1 MKRVGLL
8 CFFILLLILLCN
20 CTKGENHSNFDES
33 VSKSIAVRRC
43 EYVYKNKEDKTS
55 VKIYYPQID
64 GLKNIDIQTKVNTL
78 LKDGA
83 LNDYTN
89 YWNMEGLMLEIDYD
103 LAYMNGYYI
112 SVKFNG
118 IGESGSYPTSL
129 GYATNINLSTE
140 DKISLEELLDVD
152 GLLSVLSIGKVYLE
166 AKNDYILEEYTFEEL
181 AERYKHLGMSELEL
195 PRYSTFYFTANRL
208 GIYIYFPHVLG
219 DYRSFEI
226 DFNEINSDIRNEN
239 FFWKS
244 VSGTGND

>member
-20 CTKGENHSNFDES
+20 CTKRENRSNFDES

-43 EYVYKNKEDKTS
+43 EYVYKNEEDKTS

-129 GYATNINLSTE
+129 GYATNINL
-140 DKISLEELLDVD
+140 
-152 GLLSVLSIGKVYLE
+152 
-166 AKNDYILEEYTFEEL
+166 
-181 AERYKHLGMSELEL
+181 
-195 PRYSTFYFTANRL
+195 
-208 GIYIYFPHVLG
+208 
-219 DYRSFEI
+219 
-226 DFNEINSDIRNEN
+226 
-239 FFWKS
+239 
-244 VSGTGND
+244 